1 MERALDWKNGAHQRK
16 FVVSF
21 SGGKD
26 SVLALYHSMKAGEA
40 MGLIVVMEE
49 DGMRSRSHGISE
61 ELLQAQADSI
71 GLPVYTA
78 SASWENYEKVFVRLL
93 ENAKQHGAEVLV
105 TGDLDMPAHDC
116 WHDKVASRVGLRL
129 GMPLWERDHFE
140 VVKEFVNLG
149 FTAILVTVNLSMG
162 MREDDLGRMI
172 THDYLEELVD
182 RGIDPCGE
190 SGEFHTMVI
199 DGPIFKQFV
208 PVLKRKTVRDGDY
221 AYLSLELP

>member
-1 MERALDWKNGAHQRK
+1 MLDWKNGAHGRK

-26 SVLALYHSMKAGEA
+26 SVLALYHSMKVGEA
-40 MGLIVVMEE
+40 TGLIVVMDE
-49 DGMRSRSHGISE
+49 DGKRSRSHGISE
-61 ELLQAQADSI
+61 ELIRAQADAI
-71 GLPVYTA
+71 GLPVYAA
-78 SASWENYEKVFVRLL
+78 SASWADYEKVFVRLL

-105 TGDLDMPAHDC
+105 TGDLDVPAHDC
-116 WHDKVASRVGLRL
+116 WHDKVAGRVGLRL

-162 MREDDLGRMI
+162 MQEEDLGRVI
-172 THDYLEELVD
+172 THDFLEELAD

-199 DGPIFKQFV
+199 DGPIFKQSV

-221 AYLSLELP
+221 AFLPLELP